1 MRGLAAVLLC
11 LMLASCGQ
19 VPPAQVPGPS
29 TSTVVS
35 SASAPGTTVPS
46 VPAPVPPS
54 SASLPPTLP
63 TPSRAL
69 DPGVKTVRGTV
80 SGGVESGCTILTA
93 PGEQYLLLGADP
105 AIAVAGAVVE
115 VTGKADPG
123 AMTTCQQGTPF
134 HVSSTQRV

>member
-1 MRGLAAVLLC
+1 MRGLAVVLLC
-11 LMLASCGQ
+11 LVLASCGQ
-19 VPPAQVPGPS
+19 VPPAQVPGSS
-29 TSTVVS
+29 TSTS
-35 SASAPGTTVPS
+35 EAETTTPS
-46 VPAPVPPS
+46 LPAPLPPS
-54 SASLPPTLP
+54 SAPLPPTLP

-80 SGGVESGCTILTA
+80 SGGVEAGCTLLTA

-105 AIAVAGAVVE
+105 AIAVAGAEVE

-134 HVSSTQRV
+134 HVTSTKRG